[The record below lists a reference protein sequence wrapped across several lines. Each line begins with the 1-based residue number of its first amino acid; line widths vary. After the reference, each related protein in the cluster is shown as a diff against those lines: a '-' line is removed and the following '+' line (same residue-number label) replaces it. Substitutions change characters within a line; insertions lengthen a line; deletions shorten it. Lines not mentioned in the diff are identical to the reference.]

1 MKLIKD
7 YYVTIIIIASVIIIN
22 IAAFAL
28 YISNI
33 NKDIEKQTEEHLS
46 EIMEEASTCVELKV
60 EETIHELE
68 MTAYYIGIE
77 GDYERESIRNN
88 IIKMTSK
95 AGFTDFDIIN
105 SSGIGLEQ
113 NGSVDYSEARFFD
126 RVMEG
131 DISIEDIDDEE
142 GNAYSIRFSIPI
154 KDEKGNVKGVYLV
167 ECSLDDFSELLELD
181 SVSTK
186 GKAFIIKSDG
196 TVLSKKSDSSIQ
208 NVSDILNNDSHV
220 KTLKSYM
227 KSKKSGV
234 VGFENGKNSKRYI
247 CYSRT
252 DFNSWEIIM
261 VVSSSIVEANI
272 SDVTGNFV
280 FLGIVIGLMLILL
293 IGYFIYTLVAVKSK
307 SAINLRRYHM
317 VSKYIEDIIFDY
329 SCVKDTLYCNEN
341 WKKIFGYE
349 LPKENVKEKIS
360 EYIAE
365 RDKEA
370 YQNSILQVKSSEE
383 LVQFICHIYNQDKKE
398 IECVCKIFGVRD
410 NMNKLIKIVG
420 VIAKNVQEQGVSK

>member
-1 MKLIKD
+1 MKLVKD
-7 YYVTIIIIASVIIIN
+7 YYVTIIIIASVIVIN
-22 IAAFAL
+22 ITAFAV

-33 NKDIEKQTEEHLS
+33 NKDIEKQTEDHLS

-68 MTAYYIGIE
+68 MTAYYIGMVE
-77 GDYERESIRNN
+77 NYEQKEISDN
-88 IIKMTSK
+88 ITKMTEK
-95 AGFTDFDIIN
+95 AGFRKFDIIN
-105 SSGIGLEQ
+105 ANGTGLAK
-113 NGSVDYSEARFFD
+113 NGSKNYSEERFFKK
-126 RVMEG
+126 VIEG
-131 DISIEDIDDEE
+131 DISITDISDEE
-142 GNAYSIRFSIPI
+142 GKVTGIRFSIPVKNENTI
-154 KDEKGNVKGVYLV
+154 SGIYLTECNLDE
-167 ECSLDDFSELLELD
+167 FSELLDLD

-208 NVSDILNNDSHV
+208 NVSDILNNDAHV

-247 CYSRT
+247 CYSQT
-252 DFNSWEIIM
+252 EFNSWEIIM

-272 SDVTGNFV
+272 SDLTGNFV
-280 FLGIVIGLMLILL
+280 FLGIIIVIMLSLL
-293 IGYFIYTLVAVKSK
+293 IGYFIYTLVVVKSK
-307 SAINLRRYHM
+307 SNINLRRYYM

-349 LPKENVKEKIS
+349 LPKENIKAEIGRYVAEKDKA
-360 EYIAE
+360 EYIGCIAGIE
-365 RDKEA
+365 
-370 YQNSILQVKSSEE
+370 NSEDI
-383 LVQFICHIYNQDKKE
+383 VQFKCHILDKNQKE
-398 IECVCKIFGVRD
+398 IECICKVFGIRD

-420 VIAKNVQEQGVSK
+420 VISKSM

>member
-1 MKLIKD
+1 MKLVKD
-7 YYVTIIIIASVIIIN
+7 YYVTIIIIASVIVIN
-22 IAAFAL
+22 ITAFAV

-33 NKDIEKQTEEHLS
+33 NKDIEKQTEDHLS

-68 MTAYYIGIE
+68 MTAYYIGMNMAYEHEVISRNIE
-77 GDYERESIRNN
+77 
-88 IIKMTSK
+88 KMTEK
-95 AGFTDFDIIN
+95 AGFRSFDIIN
-105 SSGIGLEQ
+105 AEGIGLDK
-113 NGSVDYSEARFFD
+113 NGGQDYSEAKFFEK
-126 RVMEG
+126 VMQG
-131 DISIEDIDDEE
+131 DISITDISDEK
-142 GNAYSIRFSIPI
+142 GTVNNIRFSIP
-154 KDEKGNVKGVYLV
+154 VKNEDKKIIGVYLT
-167 ECSLDDFSELLELD
+167 ECSLDEFSELLDLD

-208 NVSDILNNDSHV
+208 NVSDILNNDNHV

-247 CYSRT
+247 CYSQT
-252 DFNSWEIIM
+252 EFNSWEIIM

-272 SDVTGNFV
+272 SDLTGNFV
-280 FLGIVIGLMLILL
+280 FLGIIIVIMLILL
-293 IGYFIYTLVAVKSK
+293 IGYFIYTLVVVKSK
-307 SAINLRRYHM
+307 SNINLRRYYM

-341 WKKIFGYE
+341 WNKIFGYE
-349 LPKENVKEKIS
+349 LPKENVKAEIGRYVAEKDKAQYTACIAGLENS
-360 EYIAE
+360 EDI
-365 RDKEA
+365 
-370 YQNSILQVKSSEE
+370 
-383 LVQFICHIYNQDKKE
+383 VQFKCHVLDKNQKE
-398 IECVCKIFGVRD
+398 IECICKIFGIRD

-420 VIAKNVQEQGVSK
+420 VISKSM

>member
-1 MKLIKD
+1 MKLVKD

-22 IAAFAL
+22 IAAFGL

-77 GDYERESIRNN
+77 EDYEQEDIKNN

-95 AGFTDFDIIN
+95 AGFSKFDIID
-105 SSGIGLEQ
+105 SSGIGLAQ
-113 NGSVDYSEARFFD
+113 NGSIDYSEAKFFD
-126 RVMEG
+126 RVMGG
-131 DISIEDIDDEE
+131 DISIEDTDDGE
-142 GNAYSIRFSIPI
+142 GNASGIRFSIPI
-154 KDEKGNVKGVYLV
+154 KEEEKIKGIYLV
-167 ECSLDDFSELLELD
+167 ECSLDDFSEFLELD

-208 NVSDILNNDSHV
+208 NVSDILNNDSNV

-280 FLGIVIGLMLILL
+280 FLGVIIGIMLILL

-307 SAINLRRYHM
+307 SAINLRRYYM

-329 SCVKDTLYCNEN
+329 SCVKNTLYSNEN
-341 WKKIFGYE
+341 CKKIFGYE
-349 LPKENVKEKIS
+349 LPKENVKEKIA

-365 RDKEA
+365 RDREI
-370 YQNSILQVKSSEE
+370 YQDCIAQVKNSEE
-383 LVQFICHIYNQDKKE
+383 LVQFTCHIYNQDKKE
-398 IECVCKIFGVRD
+398 VECVCKIFGVRD

>member
-1 MKLIKD
+1 MKLVKD

-22 IAAFAL
+22 ITAFAV

-33 NKDIEKQTEEHLS
+33 NKDIEKQTEDHLS

-68 MTAYYIGIE
+68 MTAYYIGMVKNYKQEDIN
-77 GDYERESIRNN
+77 YN
-88 IIKMTSK
+88 ITKMTEK
-95 AGFTDFDIIN
+95 AGFKNFDIIN
-105 SSGIGLEQ
+105 TSGIGLTE
-113 NGSVDYSEARFFD
+113 NGSKNYSEERFFKK
-126 RVMEG
+126 VIAG
-131 DISIEDIDDEE
+131 DISITDISDET
-142 GNAYSIRFSIPI
+142 GKITGIRFLIPVKN
-154 KDEKGNVKGVYLV
+154 KDVISGIYLT
-167 ECSLDDFSELLELD
+167 ECSLDEFSELLDLD
-181 SVSTK
+181 SVSSK

-208 NVSDILNNDSHV
+208 NVSDILNNDTHV

-247 CYSRT
+247 CYSQT

-272 SDVTGNFV
+272 SDLTGNFV
-280 FLGIVIGLMLILL
+280 FLGIIIVIMLILL
-293 IGYFIYTLVAVKSK
+293 IGYFIYTLVVVKSK
-307 SAINLRRYHM
+307 SNINLRRYYM

-341 WKKIFGYE
+341 WNKIFGYE
-349 LPKENVKEKIS
+349 LPKENVKAEIGKYVAEKDKTEYAS
-360 EYIAE
+360 YIAGIE
-365 RDKEA
+365 
-370 YQNSILQVKSSEE
+370 NSEDI
-383 LVQFICHIYNQDKKE
+383 VQFKCHILDKNQQE
-398 IECVCKIFGVRD
+398 IECICKVFGIRD

-420 VIAKNVQEQGVSK
+420 VISKSM

>member
-1 MKLIKD
+1 MKLVKD

-22 IAAFAL
+22 ITAFAV

-33 NKDIEKQTEEHLS
+33 NRDIEKQTEDHLS

-68 MTAYYIGIE
+68 MTAYYIGMSGNYGQEDIK
-77 GDYERESIRNN
+77 RN
-88 IIKMTSK
+88 ITKMTEK
-95 AGFTDFDIIN
+95 AGFRSFDIIN
-105 SSGIGLEQ
+105 AEGIGFAE
-113 NGSVDYSEARFFD
+113 NGSLDYSETRFFEK
-126 RVMEG
+126 VMEG
-131 DISIEDIDDEE
+131 DISITDISDEE
-142 GNAYSIRFSIPI
+142 GTVNGIRFSVPV
-154 KDEKGNVKGVYLV
+154 KDEEGRILGVYLT
-167 ECSLDDFSELLELD
+167 ECSLDEFSDLLELD

-208 NVSDILNNDSHV
+208 NVSDILNNDNYV

-234 VGFENGKNSKRYI
+234 VGFQNGKNSKRYI

-252 DFNSWEIIM
+252 EFNSWEIIM

-272 SDVTGNFV
+272 SDLTGNFV
-280 FLGIVIGLMLILL
+280 FLGIIIVVMLILL
-293 IGYFIYTLVAVKSK
+293 IGYFIYTLVVVKSK
-307 SAINLRRYHM
+307 SNINLRRYYM

-341 WKKIFGYE
+341 WNKIFGYE
-349 LPKENVKEKIS
+349 LPKENVKKEIDRHISKEDKAAYLDSIAKI
-360 EYIAE
+360 E
-365 RDKEA
+365 
-370 YQNSILQVKSSEE
+370 NSEE
-383 LVQFICHIYNQDKKE
+383 MVQFKCHILDKNQRE
-398 IECVCKIFGVRD
+398 IECICKIFGIRD

-420 VIAKNVQEQGVSK
+420 VIAKSV